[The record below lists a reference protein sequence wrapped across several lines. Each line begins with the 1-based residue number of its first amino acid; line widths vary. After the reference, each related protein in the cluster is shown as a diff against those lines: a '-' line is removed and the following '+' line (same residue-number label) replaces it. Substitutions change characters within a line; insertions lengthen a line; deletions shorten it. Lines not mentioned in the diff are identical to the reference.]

1 VEKQPLTVASL
12 DGDAAQA
19 AKMLQVAL
27 DQFKDAR
34 PSDLDKAFADSNKGK
49 AKGQKA
55 AERAKRKGK
64 K

>member
-1 VEKQPLTVASL
+1 LEQE
-12 DGDAAQA
+12 
-19 AKMLQVAL
+19 
-27 DQFKDAR
+27 
-34 PSDLDKAFADSNKGK
+34 NKGK